1 MGGTCRKGGQCDYR
15 LSLKRRLKGTLRWL
29 DMEKEEGVGGAPPPH
44 TAPRPTPAPSCSLSA
59 FKCL

>member
-1 MGGTCRKGGQCDYR
+1 MGGTCPKCGRCDYR
-15 LSLKRRLKGTLRWL
+15 LSLKRRLKGTQRCL
-29 DMEKEEGVGGAPPPH
+29 DVEKEEEVGGTPPPH